1 MTTVPRPDNWLIVLG
16 ATVATLAVAA
26 APTPAGLSV
35 AGQRALATATFAAV
49 LWITGALPLAVTALT
64 VPVWLVVLGVYPTLA
79 EALTGFADPVV
90 FLFLS
95 TFVLA
100 AALQKHGLDRRVAL
114 RLLARVGTT
123 PRRVVL
129 GVMVA
134 TAGLSMLIS
143 NTATVALMAP
153 IAVGVVRQID
163 AAADRSVENLH
174 AATLLGV
181 AYAGSIGGIGTL
193 IGTPP
198 NAIVVAQLADAG
210 HEVSFADWLVVGLP
224 TVAVTLPLAWFLLVR
239 LYPPE
244 PVDVS
249 GARAGARRAAASA
262 GSLDRAGRRV
272 AVVAVAVAALWLL
285 GGLEFLFAGYLPPEW
300 VTTLFGGEGAWIFS
314 EGVAARGEAGYQG
327 LLYFVV
333 VGLAAVPVLFL
344 AGGVE
349 WEDVEGIDW
358 GTLLLFGGGLTLAD
372 ALSDTGATGWVAGR
386 VVAAFGDAPLA
397 ILLAAIVALTVV
409 LSELA
414 SNTATAAVLAPV
426 LIEVGRGFGTVGS
439 AVVGGGSAGAGG
451 GFAGLGGGVEAA
463 VLLPLASAVAASYGF
478 ALPVATPPNAIVFGT
493 GEVTRGQMLRAGS
506 VLDAVF
512 VVVTTAV
519 LLVLAVT
526 VLPAVV

>member
-1 MTTVPRPDNWLIVLG
+1 MKVPRPETEVPRPENWLVVL
-16 ATVATLAVAA
+16 AVAAATLGVAA
-26 APTPAGLSV
+26 APTPAGLTPT
-35 AGQRALATATFAAV
+35 GQRALATAVFAAG

-64 VPVWLVVLGVYPTLA
+64 VPVWLVALGVYPTLA
-79 EALTGFADPVV
+79 AALTGFADPIV
-90 FLFLS
+90 FLFLA

-100 AALQKHGLDRRVAL
+100 AALRKHGLDRRVAL
-114 RLLARVGTT
+114 ELLGRVGTT

-129 GVMVA
+129 GVMVT
-134 TAGLSMLIS
+134 TAVLSMLVS

-174 AATLLGV
+174 TATLLGV

-193 IGTPP
+193 VGTPP

-210 HEVSFADWLVVGLP
+210 YEIDFAEWSVVGLP
-224 TVAVTLPLAWFLLVR
+224 TVAATLPLSWYLLVR

-244 PVDVS
+244 EVDVS
-249 GARAGARRAAASA
+249 AARATARRSA
-262 GSLDRAGRRV
+262 TEAGPLDRSARRV
-272 AVVAVAVAALWLL
+272 AAIFVAVAALWVV
-285 GGLEFLFAGYLPPEW
+285 GGLDFLFAGVLPPEW
-300 VTTLFGGEGAWIFS
+300 QTTLFGGEGPRIF
-314 EGVAARGEAGYQG
+314 AAASAGGYQG

-333 VGLAAVPVLFL
+333 VGLAAIPVLFL

-349 WEDVEGIDW
+349 WDDVERIDW

-372 ALSDTGATGWVAGR
+372 ALSDTGATEWLAGA
-386 VVAAFGDAPLA
+386 VLAAFGDAPLA
-397 ILLAAIVALTVV
+397 VLLAAIVALTVA

-426 LIEVGRGFGTVGS
+426 LIEVGTELPAS
-439 AVVGGGSAGAGG
+439 
-451 GFAGLGGGVEAA
+451 GVETA
-463 VLLPLASAVAASYGF
+463 VLLPIASAVAASYGF

-512 VVVTTAV
+512 VVVTTGV
-519 LLVLAVT
+519 LLALAAT
-526 VLPAVV
+526 LLPGVA

>member
-1 MTTVPRPDNWLIVLG
+1 MRKVPRPESWLVVLG
-16 ATVATLAVAA
+16 VTVATLAVAA
-26 APTPAGLSV
+26 LPTPAGLPV
-35 AGQRALATATFAAV
+35 AGQRALATATFAAG
-49 LWITGALPLAVTALT
+49 LWITGAFPLAVTALT
-64 VPVWLVVLGVYPTLA
+64 VPFWLVVLGVYPTLSQ
-79 EALTGFADPVV
+79 ALTGFADPIV

-114 RLLARVGTT
+114 RLLGRVGTT

-134 TAGLSMLIS
+134 TAVLSMLIS

-210 HEVSFADWLVVGLP
+210 YEVSFADWLAVGLP
-224 TVAVTLPLAWFLLVR
+224 TVAATLPLAWYLLVR

-249 GARAGARRAAASA
+249 GARASARRSSAAS
-262 GSLDRAGRRV
+262 GPLDRPARRV
-272 AVVAVAVAALWLL
+272 AVVFVAVAILWLL
-285 GGLEFLFAGYLPPEW
+285 GGLEFVFAELLPPEW
-300 VTTLFGGEGAWIFS
+300 QTTLFGGEGAWVLG
-314 EGVAARGEAGYQG
+314 EGVAAGGEPGYQG

-333 VGLAAVPVLFL
+333 VGLAAIPVLFL
-344 AGGVE
+344 AEGVE

-372 ALSDTGATGWVAGR
+372 ALSDTGATEWLAGR
-386 VVAAFGDAPLA
+386 VLVALGDAPLA
-397 ILLAAIVALTVV
+397 VLLVALVALTVA

-426 LIEVGRGFGTVGS
+426 LIEVGREFGTVGG
-439 AVVGGGSAGAGG
+439 GGGSGGG
-451 GFAGLGGGVEAA
+451 GFIGIGGAGVEAA
-463 VLLPLASAVAASYGF
+463 VLLPVASAVAASYGF

-512 VVVTTAV
+512 VIVTTGI

-526 VLPAVV
+526 ILPAVV